1 MWALAATGEEL
12 SVTPKEYTKEEELV
26 AISVDAVNGGE
37 GNKTVRLWA
46 SVHCQQ
52 VLVLVYS
59 GSSAS
64 FMGSHLLGVMKGIQ
78 VLPSPVQVKV
88 VDGRILDCK
97 YEVPNYDWLCDGV
110 TFTTT
115 FKILPSSDY
124 DLILG
129 VDWLECHSL
138 MSIHWRQK

>member
-52 VLVLVYS
+52 VLVLVY
-59 GSSAS
+59 
-64 FMGSHLLGVMKGIQ
+64 LEVQL
-78 VLPSPVQVKV
+78 VLW
-88 VDGRILDCK
+88 
-97 YEVPNYDWLCDGV
+97 EVICWEL
-110 TFTTT
+110 
-115 FKILPSSDY
+115 
-124 DLILG
+124 
-129 VDWLECHSL
+129 
-138 MSIHWRQK
+138 